1 MRYDL
6 PPQLIMTYCERV
18 GVLPSV
24 VCRLA
29 NRSAFIIIR
38 TWIGLGQFYRRGHPG
53 QPNMEAA
60 LGDLRA
66 ARASLQKAVPDKA
79 GHRNKAIGLVDQAIA
94 EVQAGMVAALWFSP
108 SLRD

>member
-29 NRSAFIIIR
+29 NRSPFIIIR
-38 TWIGLGQFYRRGHPG
+38 AWIGLGQFIAVATLDGPTWKRRW
-53 QPNMEAA
+53 ATCVA
-60 LGDLRA
+60 LEQVSR
-66 ARASLQKAVPDKA
+66 RRRQIS
-79 GHRNKAIGLVDQAIA
+79 KAIGIKLS
-94 EVQAGMVAALWFSP
+94 G
-108 SLRD
+108 

>member
-1 MRYDL
+1 
-6 PPQLIMTYCERV
+6 
-18 GVLPSV
+18 
-24 VCRLA
+24 
-29 NRSAFIIIR
+29 
-38 TWIGLGQFYRRGHPG
+38 
-53 QPNMEAA
+53 MEAA

>member
-6 PPQLIMTYCERV
+6 PPQMIMTYCERV

-29 NRSAFIIIR
+29 NRSPFIIIR
-38 TWIGLGQFYRRGHPG
+38 ARIGLGQFIAVA
-53 QPNMEAA
+53 NMEAA

-66 ARASLQKAVPDKA
+66 ARASLQKAVENKSEASNHAPPCTLRPFFGGRA
-79 GHRNKAIGLVDQAIA
+79 LTLFPHRPG
-94 EVQAGMVAALWFSP
+94 P
-108 SLRD
+108 